1 MKLLSWN
8 PRISRAREA
17 LPARADRARLRGAT
31 GAMRARRTIVSGLT
45 TDLLRMFVFTWLLLT
60 VPVVCHHETAVV
72 VLGGLT
78 ASHTHHPAAG
88 AMAHSHPT
96 VRADP
101 AGAFA
106 SAREPPPRHPTIS
119 RPVSGC
125 RTQTAMN

>member
-78 ASHTHHPAAG
+78 AGHTHQPAGG
-88 AMAHSHPT
+88 AIAHLHPT
-96 VRADP
+96 VRAD
-101 AGAFA
+101 AVGALPRA
-106 SAREPPPRHPTIS
+106 PNPPHNGPQSNAPE
-119 RPVSGC
+119 
-125 RTQTAMN
+125 